1 MTGNPQINVAVKR
14 VHNVKW
20 LPFLEN
26 NVKMLTSTNLEKILL
41 VLVVIFQGGSVH

>member
-20 LPFLEN
+20 LPLLEN
-26 NVKMLTSTNLEKILL
+26 NVKMQTLKKILL